1 VKKLLLPF
9 AIVILFVISFTSCA
23 KKNEPV
29 PDPLKSITLSKDT
42 LKMNVGDT
50 KSITVSL
57 TPSTF
62 DKTQLVWHSSDNTI
76 ITVNATG
83 VITALRE
90 GDAYVTI
97 TNQAATITAICLVT
111 VLPELKSLNLVKDT
125 IKMTAGD
132 TGIVSFTLLPVNYD
146 KTALVWHSSDTTVL
160 TVNNTG
166 TITAKK
172 MGDVIL
178 SLSNQSKT
186 VSAVCLVSVLAKP
199 IVPKVDSLK
208 LGLIAYYPFN
218 FDSAVDSSGNGNDGT
233 IFNITSIPD
242 RFGKANSAYHFNGTD
257 SYIQVKDNQALRLS
271 NTDFT
276 LNTWVKLDSYNYS
289 FGNNILTK
297 HYTGV
302 NNGWAW
308 GITGQSY
315 TVSGVVT
322 FGPGGGSPFAR
333 GTSIININQ
342 WHMITSVYKLST
354 QQLSIYIDGVL
365 DTLTANIPPP
375 NGTIDAMLYI
385 GKDDPSVPSNG
396 YFVQGSLDD
405 IRIYNR
411 TLNTSEISKLY
422 HLTH

>member
-1 VKKLLLPF
+1 
-9 AIVILFVISFTSCA
+9 
-23 KKNEPV
+23 
-29 PDPLKSITLSKDT
+29 
-42 LKMNVGDT
+42 MNVGDA

-62 DKTQLVWHSSDNTI
+62 DKTQLIWHSSDNTI

-97 TNQAATITAICLVT
+97 TNQAATITSICLVT

-132 TGIVSFTLLPVNYD
+132 TRIVSFTLLPVNYD
-146 KTALVWHSSDTTVL
+146 KTALVWHSSDTTIL

-208 LGLIAYYPFN
+208 LGLIAYYPFS

-233 IFNITSIPD
+233 IYNMTSIPD
-242 RFGKANSAYHFNGTD
+242 RFGKANSAFHFDGYS
-257 SYIQVKDNQALRLS
+257 SYIQVTDKQALRLS

-276 LNTWVKLDSYNYS
+276 INCWINLANYDPS
-289 FGNNILTK
+289 FGAQIIDK
-297 HYTGV
+297 RFPGAGG
-302 NNGWAW
+302 GWSSS
-308 GITGQSY
+308 ITGYAYQS
-315 TVSGVVT
+315 TGQGQLGLLFFGEGSGNTTAV
-322 FGPGGGSPFAR
+322 
-333 GTSIININQ
+333 GTKPINLNK
-342 WHMITSVYKLST
+342 WYMLTTVYKASA
-354 QQLSIYIDGVL
+354 QQISYYINGVL
-365 DTLTANIPPP
+365 DNTISNFPSP
-375 NGTIDAMLYI
+375 NPTISADMYI
-385 GKDDPSVPSNG
+385 GKDNPNVSSTG
-396 YFVQGSLDD
+396 YFLNGSLDD
-405 IRIYNR
+405 LRFYNR
-411 TLNTSEISKLY
+411 TLTLSDIHKLY
-422 HLTH
+422 NLTY